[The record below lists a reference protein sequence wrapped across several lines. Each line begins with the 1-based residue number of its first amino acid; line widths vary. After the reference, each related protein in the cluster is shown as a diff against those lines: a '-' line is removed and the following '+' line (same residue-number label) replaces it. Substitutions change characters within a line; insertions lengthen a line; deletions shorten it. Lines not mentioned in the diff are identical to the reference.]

1 MSTTEILAFRGFS
14 NTCDFSPQIVF
25 LSVIFGLFHGLVF
38 LPVVLALFGKSDED
52 TTDVDGDKSKK
63 ESDIENNAA
72 NNNKE
77 QS

>member
-1 MSTTEILAFRGFS
+1 M
-14 NTCDFSPQIVF
+14 F

-52 TTDVDGDKSKK
+52 TTDVNVNGDKSKN

>member
-1 MSTTEILAFRGFS
+1 M
-14 NTCDFSPQIVF
+14 F
-25 LSVIFGLFHGLVF
+25 LSAIFGLFHGLVF

-52 TTDVDGDKSKK
+52 TTDVNVNGDKSKN